1 MGSCLRAVPGAI
13 GRPRLVLARPVGW
26 GEEGKNRAQGSPL
39 LITLEACMGEAALRI
54 PFAES

>member
-1 MGSCLRAVPGAI
+1 MWGAAS
-13 GRPRLVLARPVGW
+13 GPCPAPLEGPVWSWLGPW